1 MLIIPSWERS
11 RRLPGNLGKEV
22 SMKEKSIEMAK
33 CVLVYCI
40 GLFIM
45 W

>member
-1 MLIIPSWERS
+1 MGAQPTAAR
-11 RRLPGNLGKEV
+11 GNLGKEV